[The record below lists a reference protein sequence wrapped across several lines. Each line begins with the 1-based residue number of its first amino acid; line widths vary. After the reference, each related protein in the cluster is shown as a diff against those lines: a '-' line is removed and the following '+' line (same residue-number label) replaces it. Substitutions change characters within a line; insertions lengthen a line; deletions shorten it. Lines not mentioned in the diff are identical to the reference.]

1 MWKQKYLCQK
11 IALCKPLTK
20 SKLIA
25 LNNQTLKKLK
35 RQPFGCR
42 FSFFTPLFYAAI
54 LRTVILH
61 AFLHAGIF
69 AANAL
74 KARLKGNRVGLL

>member
-35 RQPFGCR
+35 RQPKGCR
-42 FSFFTPLFYAAI
+42 FSFFTPLFYAP
-54 LRTVILH
+54 LFYTHFYTL
-61 AFLHAGIF
+61 AFLP
-69 AANAL
+69 L
-74 KARLKGNRVGLL
+74 TL